1 MILPYDMNELTNA
14 LWYYT
19 YHMVHYDTGQLEV
32 PTNYII
38 LLNTIQK
45 EGTVLCKI
53 P

>member
-32 PTNYII
+32 PTNSWI
-38 LLNTIQK
+38 K
-45 EGTVLCKI
+45 SI
-53 P
+53 PLI